1 MKAAVSEMP
10 NAVVAHSL
18 ETFPAHAGGVSAEE
32 VAADPCG
39 R

>member
-18 ETFPAHAGGVSAEE
+18 ETFPAHAGAEE